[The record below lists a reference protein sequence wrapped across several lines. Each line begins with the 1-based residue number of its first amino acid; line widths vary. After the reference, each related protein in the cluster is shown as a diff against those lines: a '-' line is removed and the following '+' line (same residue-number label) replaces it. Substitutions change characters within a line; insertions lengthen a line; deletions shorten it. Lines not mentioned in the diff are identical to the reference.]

1 MKNNFWFWLS
11 MVVIGLMLISYG
23 VRVWLATEILD
34 LKRELGEPV

>member
-11 MVVIGLMLISYG
+11 MVVIVVSLLSWG

-34 LKRELGEPV
+34 LKRELGEPI